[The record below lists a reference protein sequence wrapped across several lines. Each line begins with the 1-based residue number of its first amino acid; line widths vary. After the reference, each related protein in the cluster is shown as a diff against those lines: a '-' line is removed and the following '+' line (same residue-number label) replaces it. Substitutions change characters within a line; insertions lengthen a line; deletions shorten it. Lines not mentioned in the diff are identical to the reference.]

1 MLVRTMRPL
10 RRILR
15 EQQLKIEK
23 LQKEKNKERRQEET
37 MAAELASKLKNGL
50 IAHLKQDVDIEV
62 QRKLTPKKLLK
73 YEKSKAALRHKLKV
87 FSEALTS
94 AGGVY
99 VCVYTYRYERSST
112 RTHITYASTYVS
124 TYL

>member
-1 MLVRTMRPL
+1 MTRKVAHVLVRTMRPL

-23 LQKEKNKERRQEET
+23 LQKEKNKEKRQEET

-62 QRKLTPKKLLK
+62 RRKLTPKKLLK

-87 FSEALTS
+87 FIEVLPCAR
-94 AGGVY
+94 GMY
-99 VCVYTYRYERSST
+99 VCVGG
-112 RTHITYASTYVS
+112 V
-124 TYL
+124 